1 MARFVYHE
9 AWYVYELIFIGHL
22 STNHW
27 SLLPLWK
34 TRRIAPQPPAL
45 SRKSV
50 APGVHEHNR
59 SPRWVR
65 IHNGWRW
72 NDLLSLQGTFNLRHL
87 DLLVI
92 FLSFPLLDPSRS
104 TYWRICC
111 AKNGR
116 NCVTRLGKLRYLFR
130 LSLRESICRKSW
142 HSPANFQAF
151 CMKVHAILHSVRRRF
166 GWTNLLWG
174 VLPATAVYFQEAWT
188 SNKIHGFSQENLQVF
203 SFHARHGMI
212 SAQNHGSLPIIF
224 ESWWG

>member
-116 NCVTRLGKLRYLFR
+116 KLRYPTWQIEIP
-130 LSLRESICRKSW
+130 LSIEFKRK
-142 HSPANFQAF
+142 HLQEIMAF
-151 CMKVHAILHSVRRRF
+151 TSQLSSVLHEGTCNSS
-166 GWTNLLWG
+166 LC
-174 VLPATAVYFQEAWT
+174 AT
-188 SNKIHGFSQENLQVF
+188 KIRMDEF
-203 SFHARHGMI
+203 AMR
-212 SAQNHGSLPIIF
+212 SATCYCGIFPRSLDF
-224 ESWWG
+224 